1 MAKHSRERWH
11 LNRAETDESRGS
23 FTTGFRTSA
32 QQGRSADRRDMWM
45 KLTHRPTGIFVEGK
59 HPFGYYDRKDWTRLT
74 EELRER
80 LFVELEK
87 KVARNLRIPGR

>member
-1 MAKHSRERWH
+1 
-11 LNRAETDESRGS
+11 
-23 FTTGFRTSA
+23 
-32 QQGRSADRRDMWM
+32 MWM